1 MALNTVSPKP
11 RYDSVN
17 ERMVGLVMNS
27 VSGLCKKEKGES
39 WAEVVTTEKKGTH
52 AKPVDRLTPA
62 TTADKRSASIA

>member
-17 ERMVGLVMNS
+17 ERMVGLVINS
-27 VSGLCKKEKGES
+27 VSGLHIREEGEGS
-39 WAEVVTTEKKGTH
+39 AGMITERKGTH

-62 TTADKRSASIA
+62 STEERRSASIA